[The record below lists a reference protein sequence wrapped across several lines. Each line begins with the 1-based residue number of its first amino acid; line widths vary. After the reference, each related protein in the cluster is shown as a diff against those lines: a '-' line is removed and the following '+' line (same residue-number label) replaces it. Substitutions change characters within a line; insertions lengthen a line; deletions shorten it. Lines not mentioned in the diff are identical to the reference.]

1 MTILVTGGAG
11 YIGSRTVH
19 FLLNKGYNVVVAD
32 NLSRGNKSAIPEGA
46 HFVEISIDDPA
57 MDKVFQTYRPD
68 AVIHFAAYAYVGESN
83 TEPLL
88 YYYNNTASSIRFLE
102 SMTRNGCRNIVFS
115 STCSLYGNPV
125 TVPITESEPVKP
137 MNTYAVTKAQIEKAL
152 EDCSAAGMLN
162 YAALRYF
169 NAAGAAPD
177 GSMGE
182 SHEPEPHLIPQV
194 LMAAQ
199 NGTSVKIFG
208 DDYPTPDGT
217 CIRDYIHIDDLASA
231 HILAVEKVMNEKKNF
246 VLNLG
251 TGQGNSVKE
260 IITRSEIISG
270 KKIKADIAPRR
281 PGDPAVLVADN
292 KKAVEALGW
301 KPQYNIEDIL
311 NHAWNWLQNKRY

>member
-11 YIGSRTVH
+11 YIGSRTVF
-19 FLLNKGYNVVVAD
+19 FLLKKGYDVVVVD
-32 NLSRGNKSAIPEGA
+32 NLSRGNKPAIPDGA
-46 HFVEISIDDPA
+46 HFVEMAIEDPA
-57 MDKVFQTYRPD
+57 MDKVFATYRPD

-83 TEPLL
+83 TQPLL
-88 YYYNNTASSIRFLE
+88 YYCNNTAATIRFLD
-102 SMTRNGCRNIVFS
+102 SMTRAGVRNIVFS

-125 TVPITESEPVKP
+125 TVPITEAEPVKP

-152 EDCSAAGMLN
+152 EDCSAAGLLN

-182 SHEPEPHLIPQV
+182 SHDPEPHLIPLV

-231 HILAVEKVMNEKKNF
+231 HILAVEKVINEKKNF

-251 TGQGNSVKE
+251 TGAGNSVKE
-260 IITRSEIISG
+260 IITRSEAISG
-270 KKIKADIAPRR
+270 RAVKAELAPRR

-292 KKAVEALGW
+292 KNAVNELGW

-311 NHAWNWLQNKRY
+311 THAWNWLQNKRY

>member
-11 YIGSRTVH
+11 YIGSRTVF
-19 FLLNKGYNVVVAD
+19 FLLKKGYNVVVAD
-32 NLSRGNKSAIPEGA
+32 NLSRGNKPAIPQGA
-46 HFVEISIDDPA
+46 HFVEISIEDEA
-57 MDKVFQTYRPD
+57 MDKVFQTYLPD

-83 TEPLL
+83 THPLF
-88 YYYNNTASSIRFLE
+88 YYYNNTAATIRFLDT
-102 SMTRNGCRNIVFS
+102 MTRNGVRNIVFS
-115 STCSLYGNPV
+115 STCSLYGNPG
-125 TVPITESEPVKP
+125 TVPITEAEPVKP

-152 EDCSAAGMLN
+152 EDCSAAGLLN

-182 SHEPEPHLIPQV
+182 SHDPEPHLIPLV

-199 NGTSVKIFG
+199 NGTSVKVFG

-231 HILAVEKVMNEKKNF
+231 HILAVEKVITEKKNF
-246 VLNLG
+246 ILNLG

-260 IITRSEIISG
+260 IITRSEKISG
-270 KKIKADIAPRR
+270 KAIKAETAPRR

-292 KKAVEALGW
+292 KKAVEELGW
-301 KPQYNIEDIL
+301 HPRYNIEDIL
-311 NHAWNWLQNKRY
+311 THAWSWLQNKRY